1 MRDRCTMLWKKIQYR
16 VPYDMSDRRW
26 LIAMY
31 TMSFSI
37 LAFFVFGI
45 FSYYGKTLIGGTDG
59 MSQVAAFMKY
69 NGKYYRQLFGGIF
82 QGNFEI
88 PMWDMSIGLGMNVM
102 EVLYFRPIY
111 ILCSMIFYH
120 NISMGVIVYDI
131 ICMYLIGLTFAL
143 YCEH

>member
-59 MSQVAAFMKY
+59 MSQVAAFMQY
-69 NGKYYRQLFGGIF
+69 NGKITDSFLQEFCREILRFQCGIC
-82 QGNFEI
+82 
-88 PMWDMSIGLGMNVM
+88 L
-102 EVLYFRPIY
+102 
-111 ILCSMIFYH
+111 
-120 NISMGVIVYDI
+120 
-131 ICMYLIGLTFAL
+131 
-143 YCEH
+143 

>member
-59 MSQVAAFMKY
+59 MSQVAGGRKGRRLLQTASCRNFA
-69 NGKYYRQLFGGIF
+69 GKF
-82 QGNFEI
+82 
-88 PMWDMSIGLGMNVM
+88 
-102 EVLYFRPIY
+102 
-111 ILCSMIFYH
+111 
-120 NISMGVIVYDI
+120 
-131 ICMYLIGLTFAL
+131 
-143 YCEH
+143 